1 MVELNLYAT
10 PNKLDTTSI
19 NKSEVMSKCLQKR
32 NFPIKQLRI
41 FFQNACSKKI
51 TGVHLYQTCQE
62 GNPIA
67 MYNGARAADKATIGP
82 SLQPCRPDT
91 PLTDTAS

>member
-32 NFPIKQLRI
+32 NFPIKQLPII
-41 FFQNACSKKI
+41 FFSKC
-51 TGVHLYQTCQE
+51 VFQE
-62 GNPIA
+62 
-67 MYNGARAADKATIGP
+67 DHW
-82 SLQPCRPDT
+82 ST
-91 PLTDTAS
+91 PLSDVPGR